1 MDSRWRRRR
10 PRPLAV
16 LWVLCAG
23 ALAAGCSGGG
33 EAAPAPAP
41 ATTTTLEPTS
51 SPAAGT
57 GTPTASA
64 PAFDCPVVDAAQE
77 QLDGAIGAELDRL
90 DVDRGDPR
98 AQSVYA
104 LVTTREGPAYYAA
117 VLAAAPPELGEDAR
131 LVLDYYRRLALAAG
145 PLDPG
150 TGSTADLTAAVTAL
164 DRAAGA
170 VDDPAAGAA
179 VVDAQERLQAA
190 LGRACSG
197 GSATTSPA
205 TTSPATT
212 GPATPAGTTTAPAA
226 TTGVTTG
233 A

>member
-1 MDSRWRRRR
+1 M
-10 PRPLAV
+10 
-16 LWVLCAG
+16 LCAG
-23 ALAAGCSGGG
+23 ALAAGCSGGD
-33 EAAPAPAP
+33 EASPAP

-51 SPAAGT
+51 SPAAST
-57 GTPTASA
+57 GTPTAPA
-64 PAFDCPVVDAAQE
+64 PAFDCPVVQEAQE
-77 QLDGAIGAELDRL
+77 ELDGAIGAELERL

-117 VLAAAPPELGEDAR
+117 VLAAAPPELDGDAR
-131 LVLDYYRRLALAAG
+131 LVLDYYRRLAQAAG

-150 TGSTADLTAAVTAL
+150 TGSTADLTAAVDAL

-170 VDDPAAGAA
+170 VDDPAAGTA

-205 TTSPATT
+205 TTSPGTTGPATT
-212 GPATPAGTTTAPAA
+212 DPATPAGTTTAPAA